1 MIFKE
6 RLNMNNTNFI
16 IIGDVLQF
24 MDQILN
30 QNNLNTMKNI

>member
-30 QNNLNTMKNI
+30 QNKLNTMKNI

>member
-1 MIFKE
+1 MMFKE
-6 RLNMNNTNFI
+6 KFNVDNTNFI